1 VKLKD
6 FDGTEINGM
15 GPVIDEEALKI
26 FSEKMNHVKEG
37 DTLVLAGSI
46 PASMPK
52 NIYSEILKMCEG
64 RGIRFVVDA
73 TGELLKNVLPY
84 QPFLI
89 KPNSHELGDLFGVT
103 LKTKEEVAIKIE
115 SKNIETPQLIHE
127 SKILTALN
135 NNDGFPKVYLVTPLD
150 DVLIMVME
158 LLGQNLEDL
167 FTYCTKNF
175 TLKTI
180 LMITIQLIER
190 IKHVHDNNYIHRDIK
205 PQNFLVGKDSTAKT
219 IYILDFGLA
228 KRYRDEH
235 THIHI
240 PLKENRNL
248 TGTARYASCNAHNG
262 LEQSRRDDM
271 ESIAYVILYF
281 FKGKLPWQGLKCKDK
296 NEKYAKIKEMKMSMT
311 PEKLCEGFP
320 NEFAKYLAAIK
331 KLGFEEE
338 PAYKNY
344 IQMFTNLFKSKDFEM
359 DYLYDWV
366 TVKNNTNVLKDAS
379 LMRSE
384 EYSKQADNSKKNDEN
399 IDSTIKG
406 NNNDTQA
413 MGNNQQNVINDMKN
427 YNADIMGEDD
437 KTPDGKRRGKNKK
450 ENCTLF

>member
-1 VKLKD
+1 MSDTVYSKRTVEIRVGGRYRLGKKIGTGSFGEIFEGTD
-6 FDGTEINGM
+6 IFD
-15 GPVIDEEALKI
+15 
-26 FSEKMNHVKEG
+26 
-37 DTLVLAGSI
+37 
-46 PASMPK
+46 
-52 NIYSEILKMCEG
+52 
-64 RGIRFVVDA
+64 
-73 TGELLKNVLPY
+73 
-84 QPFLI
+84 
-89 KPNSHELGDLFGVT
+89 NSS
-103 LKTKEEVAIKIE
+103 VAIKLE
-115 SKNIETPQLIHE
+115 HNTVKYPQLLFEAKLLKSIPGTGIPTMHWFGIAGE
-127 SKILTALN
+127 YNA
-135 NNDGFPKVYLVTPLD
+135 
-150 DVLIMVME
+150 MVME

-167 FTYCTKNF
+167 FSYCTKNF

-180 LMITIQLIER
+180 LMITIQLLER

-296 NEKYAKIKEMKMSMT
+296 NEKYAKIKEMKMSIT
-311 PEKLCEGFP
+311 PEKLWEGFP
-320 NEFAKYLAAIK
+320 NEFAKYLTAVK

-338 PAYKNY
+338 PNYKNY
-344 IQMFTNLFKSKDFEM
+344 IQMFNNLFKSKDFEM

-384 EYSKQADNSKKNDEN
+384 EYSKQQENSKKNE
-399 IDSTIKG
+399 IDSTMKG
-406 NNNDTQA
+406 NNNDTNA
-413 MGNNQQNVINDMKN
+413 MANNQQNMINDIQN
-427 YNADIMGEDD
+427 YNNDIMGEDD
-437 KTPDGKRRGKNKK
+437 KSPDGKRRMRNKNEK
-450 ENCTLF
+450 CVLF

>member
-1 VKLKD
+1 MSDTVYSKRTVEIRVGGRYRLGKKIGTGSFGEIFEGTD
-6 FDGTEINGM
+6 IFD
-15 GPVIDEEALKI
+15 
-26 FSEKMNHVKEG
+26 
-37 DTLVLAGSI
+37 
-46 PASMPK
+46 
-52 NIYSEILKMCEG
+52 
-64 RGIRFVVDA
+64 
-73 TGELLKNVLPY
+73 
-84 QPFLI
+84 
-89 KPNSHELGDLFGVT
+89 NSS
-103 LKTKEEVAIKIE
+103 VAIKLE
-115 SKNIETPQLIHE
+115 HNTVKYPQLLFEAKLLKSIPGTGIPTMHWFGIAGE
-127 SKILTALN
+127 YNA
-135 NNDGFPKVYLVTPLD
+135 
-150 DVLIMVME
+150 MVME

-167 FTYCTKNF
+167 FSYCTRNF

-180 LMITIQLIER
+180 LMITIQLLER

-248 TGTARYASCNAHNG
+248 KGTARYASCNAHNG

-296 NEKYAKIKEMKMSMT
+296 NEKYAKIKEMKMSIT
-311 PEKLCEGFP
+311 PEKLWEGFP
-320 NEFAKYLAAIK
+320 NEFAKYLTAVK

-338 PAYKNY
+338 PNYKNY
-344 IQMFTNLFKSKDFEM
+344 IQMFNNLFKSKDFEM

-384 EYSKQADNSKKNDEN
+384 EYSKQQENSKKNE
-399 IDSTIKG
+399 IDSTMKG
-406 NNNDTQA
+406 NNNDTNA
-413 MGNNQQNVINDMKN
+413 MANNQQNMINDIQN
-427 YNADIMGEDD
+427 YNNDIMGEDD
-437 KTPDGKRRGKNKK
+437 KSPDGKRRMRNKNEK
-450 ENCTLF
+450 CVLF

>member
-1 VKLKD
+1 MSEVYSKRTVEIRVGGRYRLGKKIGTGSFGEIFEGTD
-6 FDGTEINGM
+6 IFD
-15 GPVIDEEALKI
+15 
-26 FSEKMNHVKEG
+26 
-37 DTLVLAGSI
+37 
-46 PASMPK
+46 
-52 NIYSEILKMCEG
+52 
-64 RGIRFVVDA
+64 
-73 TGELLKNVLPY
+73 
-84 QPFLI
+84 
-89 KPNSHELGDLFGVT
+89 NSP
-103 LKTKEEVAIKIE
+103 VAIKLE
-115 SKNIETPQLIHE
+115 HNTVKYPQLLFEAKLLKSIPGTGIPTMHWFGIAGE
-127 SKILTALN
+127 YNA
-135 NNDGFPKVYLVTPLD
+135 
-150 DVLIMVME
+150 MVME

-167 FTYCTKNF
+167 FNYCTKNF

-180 LMITIQLIER
+180 LMITIQIIER
-190 IKHVHDNNYIHRDIK
+190 IKHVHENNYVHRDIK
-205 PQNFLVGKDSTAKT
+205 PENFLVGKDNTSKI

-296 NEKYAKIKEMKMSMT
+296 NEKYAKIKEMKMSIT

-320 NEFAKYLAAIK
+320 VEFAKYLTAVK

-338 PAYKNY
+338 PAYKTY

-359 DYLYDWV
+359 DYSYDWV

-384 EYSKQADNSKKNDEN
+384 EYSKQQENSKKNNEGV
-399 IDSTIKG
+399 DSTIQG
-406 NNNDTQA
+406 NNNDTNG
-413 MGNNQQNVINDMKN
+413 MGNYQQNVIKEIQNDN
-427 YNADIMGEDD
+427 NDIYGEDD
-437 KTPDGKRRGKNKK
+437 NKAPDGKRRGKNKNEK
-450 ENCTLF
+450 CILF